1 MNSEVKCVIVADEEL
16 PTGVLANTSVIL
28 GMTLGKLIPEY
39 VGEDVR
45 DASNLVHMGITKL
58 PIPILKGTKEFIRSL
73 RTKLYSDDFSD
84 LLTVDFSDVAQGCM
98 EYKDYIDNAKSLAEE
113 DFNYL
118 GIAIYGNKKKVN
130 KLTGFLPLLR

>member
-39 VGEDVR
+39 VGEDVW
-45 DASNLVHMGITKL
+45 DASNLVHMGITKI
-58 PIPILKGTKEFIRSL
+58 PIPILKGTKEMIRNL
-73 RTKLYSDDFSD
+73 RTKLYGDDFSD

-98 EYKDYIDNAKSLAEE
+98 EYKDYIDNAKNLAEE

>member
-58 PIPILKGTKEFIRSL
+58 PIPILKGTKEIIRSL
-73 RTKLYSDDFSD
+73 RTKLYGDDFSD

-98 EYKDYIDNAKSLAEE
+98 EYKDYIDNAKNLAEE

-130 KLTGFLPLLR
+130 KLTGYLPLLR